1 MAGMKKRVSKWVI
14 GVAALVAVCAWMNNV
29 SRADANDAAEK
40 AIRKV
45 LDDQVA
51 AWNKGD
57 LPGYMGG
64 YWKSPELTFFSGG
77 TVTSGWQPT
86 LARYQKR
93 YQGEGREMDQL
104 DFSDLRVEMLG
115 PKAAF
120 VRGHWHLK
128 MKDGKQPQG
137 LFTLIVREMPDGWRI
152 VHDHTSSQ

>member
-1 MAGMKKRVSKWVI
+1 MVAMKKLSLTWM
-14 GVAALVAVCAWMNNV
+14 VAAVVVVSFCATLTKA
-29 SRADANDAAEK
+29 SAADANDAAEK

-51 AWNKGD
+51 AWNEGD
-57 LPGYMGG
+57 LQGYMGG

-77 TVTSGWQPT
+77 TVTSGWEPT
-86 LARYQKR
+86 LERYKKR
-93 YQGEGREMDQL
+93 YQGEGREMGKL

-128 MKDGKQPQG
+128 MKDGKEPQG
-137 LFTLIVREMPDGWRI
+137 LFTLVVRDMPEGWRI